1 MNMID
6 IVSNIKVYK
15 QVKKQQTNCHVIY
28 TLCNHTPYNFFVD
41 QQHYNSHVLYS
52 LLIIKINLC
61 LAIRH
66 LHRTPTLY
74 LAVI

>member
-15 QVKKQQTNCHVIY
+15 QVKKPQINGHVIY
-28 TLCNHTPYNFFVD
+28 TLCNHTPYNFFFD

-52 LLIIKINLC
+52 LLFIKINLF
-61 LAIRH
+61 LAMRH
-66 LHRTPTLY
+66 LHRTPTLH